1 MRAFRAYWGY
11 LVIAALIVSW
21 GQDAAPAV
29 IVALSLAV
37 FAYAGFQAP
46 AWCGAVNRNGTYCRR
61 NASGVLMGC
70 SMRQHRWQ
78 KAKMIVWRHRAGS
91 VSRVLFPSP
100 KEKFEA
106 FLAVGGLLSAAAAVI
121 VPVITG

>member
-1 MRAFRAYWGY
+1 
-11 LVIAALIVSW
+11 
-21 GQDAAPAV
+21 
-29 IVALSLAV
+29 
-37 FAYAGFQAP
+37 
-46 AWCGAVNRNGTYCRR
+46 
-61 NASGVLMGC
+61 MGC